1 MEGWPEREGDSAD
14 LVAASPYEPEGSPPS
29 SGGNA
34 RESLGEANAERSGA
48 TLPLL
53 TNCQTGGLKWDFSAS
68 WQLQQLKWR
77 EREGDSE
84 DLVAASPY
92 EPGGSPPSKWREREG
107 VEPSQRCEAQQRF

>member
-1 MEGWPEREGDSAD
+1 MEGWPEREG
-14 LVAASPYEPEGSPPS
+14 VAW
-29 SGGNA
+29 
-34 RESLGEANAERSGA
+34 RSQRGA

-68 WQLQQLKWR
+68 WQLQQLEWR

-92 EPGGSPPSKWREREG
+92 EPEGSPPSNGGNARESNP
-107 VEPSQRCEAQQRF
+107 PSAVKRNNGFEDRGGHR